1 MSEILGEITR
11 CFVGGPG
18 HYPDSRDAE
27 TRDRP
32 MCGLRHGLASYGFCF
47 FVNPPPSP
55 DNHQYMYMY
64 VCVGTVGCNLSL
76 TGIKELEGHSNH
88 R

>member
-1 MSEILGEITR
+1 
-11 CFVGGPG
+11 
-18 HYPDSRDAE
+18 
-27 TRDRP
+27 